1 MTGGTE
7 GLDRIEPNDS
17 ALTGPVS
24 IGDAGSG
31 SPSGLLDGF
40 PVYGLEENGME
51 ITNADLDAFH
61 GHFGP
66 TKQFPS
72 GIYHYHFTDED
83 SYLNGSGYYGEK
95 GWVTQ

>member
-1 MTGGTE
+1 
-7 GLDRIEPNDS
+7 
-17 ALTGPVS
+17 
-24 IGDAGSG
+24 
-31 SPSGLLDGF
+31 
-40 PVYGLEENGME
+40 ME